1 MKIWEFTDDY
11 CITLIT
17 ISFNYSKK
25 RQKIDSMFKVQIFEE
40 GHKIRNSPIKLP
52 YARHYKPRLVYF
64 FTPFPKTIY
73 VL

>member
-11 CITLIT
+11 CIRLIT

-40 GHKIRNSPIKLP
+40 GHKIRNSPSKLVKSTGTFRQNFLP
-52 YARHYKPRLVYF
+52 S
-64 FTPFPKTIY
+64 
-73 VL
+73 

>member
-11 CITLIT
+11 CIRLIT

-40 GHKIRNSPIKLP
+40 GHKIRNSLSKLVKSTGTFRQIFLP
-52 YARHYKPRLVYF
+52 S
-64 FTPFPKTIY
+64 
-73 VL
+73 